1 MSLPD
6 GFPARSGPRPS
17 TTDVNPHT
25 QLDQNAPA
33 GLQNRLRDHALSLP
47 GVRAGTSNV
56 SVPGAVAFFLDR
68 PPLPATVPDLLGGEW
83 GHIHPH
89 YDGSLHLILPEPD
102 AERLI
107 ALGWAEFHNIVTRGL
122 APPVVVMVYGPRDE
136 HELTVVKQVV
146 EFAYL
151 AAGGAE
157 YAADGHAIGAAAP
170 AG

>member
-1 MSLPD
+1 MPLSD
-6 GFPARSGPRPS
+6 GFAARSGPRPS

-25 QLDQNAPA
+25 QLDQNAPVE
-33 GLQNRLRDHALSLP
+33 LQGQLRDHALSLP

-68 PPLPATVPDLLGGEW
+68 PPRSAAVPDLFGGEW

-89 YDGSLHLILPEPD
+89 HDGSLHLILPTPD

-107 ALGWAEFHNIVTRGL
+107 ELGWAEFHNIVRRGL

-136 HELTVVKQVV
+136 HEFAVVKQVV
-146 EFAYL
+146 ELAYL

-157 YAADGHAIGAAAP
+157 YPPDGHAIGATAP
-170 AG
+170 A